1 MRKGFLLGMT
11 IGAAAAMI
19 YEASNKAKKGIE
31 KGKNFVKE
39 KISEMM
45 D

>member
-11 IGAAAAMI
+11 IGAAAAML
-19 YEASNKAKKGIE
+19 YEAGNKAKKGIE
-31 KGKNFVKE
+31 KGKDFIKE
-39 KISEMM
+39 KINNMM